1 MPVAY
6 GVFFARQRE
15 MDREKYKEKRDEER
29 AQKHEKARRANEAYE
44 RGGEKALV
52 KGKWSRLT
60 QY

>member
-29 AQKHEKARRANEAYE
+29 AQKHEKSTTCE
-44 RGGEKALV
+44 
-52 KGKWSRLT
+52 
-60 QY
+60 